1 MSSHKTDLDLTT
13 NDSLDH
19 LIRWSLHFSVAEA
32 QPSDAVWERIQQKV
46 TVEMEAD
53 APPTGMSARLK
64 LWLKRLLQGWVAGLE
79 TPPPTVSDPLLQWH
93 RQNHAMDQRT
103 LRMGVSVIEGNL
115 PVLRLVS

>member
-1 MSSHKTDLDLTT
+1 MSSRKTDPDLTT
-13 NDSLDH
+13 NDNLDH

-32 QPSDAVWERIQQKV
+32 EPSDAVWERIQQQVALKI
-46 TVEMEAD
+46 EAD
-53 APPTGMSARLK
+53 AVPSGIPAHIK
-64 LWLKRLLQGWVAGLE
+64 LWFKRLWQGWTAGLE
-79 TPPPTVSDPLLQWH
+79 TPPPIASDPLLQWH